1 MAIYTTA
8 EEAVK
13 IIKSNDR
20 VYLHGVSASPFRLI
34 DAMVART
41 HELRNVELIHLHTEG
56 EAVYARAEF
65 KDSFRISALFVGAN
79 VRQAINEGRGDYIP
93 IFLSEVPSLFRKNIL
108 PLDVAMIHVSPPDKH
123 GYCSLGVS
131 VEVTNSAVQC
141 AKKVI
146 AQVNPNMPRSHGDG
160 LIHVSKIDAMVEVDD
175 PLPEQIVPEPDEEEL
190 KIGQYCAGLIDD
202 GSTLQMGIGAIP
214 NAVLASLGNHQDL
227 GVHTEMFSDG
237 VIDLVEKGIINGKKK
252 RVHPGK
258 IVSGFV
264 MGSRRLYD
272 FLDDNPMIAMLDIAY
287 INDTAVIRRN
297 PKVMAINSAIEV
309 DITGQIC
316 ADSIGTYHYSGVGGQ
331 MDFIR
336 GASLSEGG
344 KPIIALPSTTKK
356 GVSRIVPFLKQGA
369 GVVTTRA
376 HVHYVVTEYGVCNLY
391 GKSLYQRAKALT
403 EIAHPDHRE
412 ELSKEIF
419 NRFKRV

>member
-1 MAIYTTA
+1 
-8 EEAVK
+8 
-13 IIKSNDR
+13 
-20 VYLHGVSASPFRLI
+20 
-34 DAMVART
+34 
-41 HELRNVELIHLHTEG
+41 
-56 EAVYARAEF
+56 
-65 KDSFRISALFVGAN
+65 
-79 VRQAINEGRGDYIP
+79 
-93 IFLSEVPSLFRKNIL
+93 
-108 PLDVAMIHVSPPDKH
+108 
-123 GYCSLGVS
+123 
-131 VEVTNSAVQC
+131 
-141 AKKVI
+141 
-146 AQVNPNMPRSHGDG
+146 
-160 LIHVSKIDAMVEVDD
+160 
-175 PLPEQIVPEPDEEEL
+175 
-190 KIGQYCAGLIDD
+190 
-202 GSTLQMGIGAIP
+202 
-214 NAVLASLGNHQDL
+214 
-227 GVHTEMFSDG
+227 MFSDG

-376 HVHYVVTEYGVCNLY
+376 HVHYVVTEYGVCDLY

-412 ELSKEIF
+412 DLEKEIF

>member
-34 DAMVART
+34 DAMVARA

-160 LIHVSKIDAMVEVDD
+160 LIHMSKIDAMVEVNDA
-175 PLPEQIVPEPDEEEL
+175 LPEQIVPEPDEAEL
-190 KIGQYCAGLIDD
+190 KIGQYCANLIDK
-202 GSTLQMGIGAIP
+202 GCIPKCFQMA
-214 NAVLASLGNHQDL
+214 
-227 GVHTEMFSDG
+227 
-237 VIDLVEKGIINGKKK
+237 
-252 RVHPGK
+252 
-258 IVSGFV
+258 
-264 MGSRRLYD
+264 
-272 FLDDNPMIAMLDIAY
+272 
-287 INDTAVIRRN
+287 
-297 PKVMAINSAIEV
+297 
-309 DITGQIC
+309 
-316 ADSIGTYHYSGVGGQ
+316 
-331 MDFIR
+331 
-336 GASLSEGG
+336 
-344 KPIIALPSTTKK
+344 
-356 GVSRIVPFLKQGA
+356 
-369 GVVTTRA
+369 
-376 HVHYVVTEYGVCNLY
+376 
-391 GKSLYQRAKALT
+391 
-403 EIAHPDHRE
+403 
-412 ELSKEIF
+412 
-419 NRFKRV
+419 

>member
-34 DAMVART
+34 DAMVARA

-56 EAVYARAEF
+56 EAAYARAEF
-65 KDSFRISALFVGAN
+65 KDSFWISALFVGAN

-160 LIHVSKIDAMVEVDD
+160 LIHMSKIDAMVEVND
-175 PLPEQIVPEPDEEEL
+175 PLPEQIVPEPDEAEL
-190 KIGQYCAGLIDD
+190 KIGQYCANLIDN

-376 HVHYVVTEYGVCNLY
+376 HVHYVVTEYGVCDLY

-412 ELSKEIF
+412 DLEKEIF

>member
-34 DAMVART
+34 DAMVARA

-160 LIHVSKIDAMVEVDD
+160 LIHMSKIDAMVEVNDA
-175 PLPEQIVPEPDEEEL
+175 LPEQIVPEPDEAEL
-190 KIGQYCAGLIDD
+190 KIGQYCANLIDN

-214 NAVLASLGNHQDL
+214 NAVLASLGSHQDL

-376 HVHYVVTEYGVCNLY
+376 HVHYVVTEYGVCDLY

-412 ELSKEIF
+412 DLEKEIF

>member
-1 MAIYTTA
+1 MVRYTSA
-8 EEAVK
+8 EDAVK
-13 IIKSNDR
+13 VIKSNDR
-20 VYLHGVSASPFRLI
+20 VYIHGVSASPFRLI
-34 DAMVART
+34 NAMVARAG
-41 HELRNVELIHLHTEG
+41 ELKNVELIHVHTEG
-56 EAVYARAEF
+56 EAVYTEP
-65 KDSFRISALFVGAN
+65 KYKNSFHINSLFVGEN
-79 VRQAINEGRGDYIP
+79 VRKAVNTGRGDYIP
-93 IFLSEVPSLFRKNIL
+93 IFLSEVPALFRKNIL
-108 PLDVAMIHVSPPDKH
+108 PLDVALIHVSPPDKH

-131 VEVTNSAVQC
+131 VETAVSAVQT
-141 AKKVI
+141 AKLVI

-160 LIHVSKIDAMVEVDD
+160 LIHASKIDAMVEVKDA
-175 PLPEQIVPEPDEEEL
+175 LPEQIVPEPDAVER
-190 KIGQYCAGLIDD
+190 KIGQFCAGLIED

-214 NAVLASLGNHQDL
+214 NAVLKSLVNHQNL
-227 GVHTEMFSDG
+227 GIHTEMFSDG
-237 VIDLVEKGIINGKKK
+237 VIDLVEKGIINGKNK
-252 RVHPGK
+252 RIHPGK

-272 FLDDNPMIAMLDIAY
+272 FLDDNPMVAMLDIAY

-297 PKVMAINSAIEV
+297 PKVVAINSAIEV
-309 DITGQIC
+309 DITGQVC

-336 GASLSEGG
+336 GAALSEGG

-391 GKSLYQRAKALT
+391 GKNLYQRAQALK
-403 EIAHPDHRE
+403 EIAHPKHRE
-412 ELSKEIF
+412 QIDKEIF
-419 NRFKRV
+419 IRFKRI